1 LNHITVSMT
10 LLLLAVFLSPAH
22 SKAIGEAPAS
32 IVELT
37 ITSNGE
43 RMSGLA
49 YLAAGKEPHPTI
61 LLLHGYP
68 GNEKNL
74 DVAQAMRIKGWNV
87 VFFHYRGAWGSE
99 GTFSIINAEQDVQTV
114 LQYINDDKN
123 AQRLRIDTEQVSIV
137 GHSMGGHMAVAGL
150 IDNPKVNCA
159 ISYDGANMGAN
170 NAGIFDDPKTS
181 KMWKEYSDSLF
192 MLKGWSGDKAIQEAK
207 QHGTALDLLQRLKKV
222 NSRPILFIA
231 ANTDVIPMEVHI
243 TPLVDALK
251 LIKNN
256 QVALQIIE
264 DDHSFSSSRHLLI
277 ESTAAFLNTNCTK

>member
-1 LNHITVSMT
+1 
-10 LLLLAVFLSPAH
+10 
-22 SKAIGEAPAS
+22 
-32 IVELT
+32 
-37 ITSNGE
+37 
-43 RMSGLA
+43 
-49 YLAAGKEPHPTI
+49 
-61 LLLHGYP
+61 
-68 GNEKNL
+68 
-74 DVAQAMRIKGWNV
+74 
-87 VFFHYRGAWGSE
+87 
-99 GTFSIINAEQDVQTV
+99 
-114 LQYINDDKN
+114 
-123 AQRLRIDTEQVSIV
+123 
-137 GHSMGGHMAVAGL
+137 
-150 IDNPKVNCA
+150 
-159 ISYDGANMGAN
+159 
-170 NAGIFDDPKTS
+170 
-181 KMWKEYSDSLF
+181 